1 MSSPP
6 RALPDRPSL
15 RFLKLEAKRRCA
27 AGEFAALHD
36 AQAAIAHDHG
46 LPDWAALKLL
56 IADAQQESH
65 ALTQL
70 RWIIG
75 RFSGAGQPGWTAP
88 DDAEMRGHFAE
99 SFLAAIPA
107 ERFIA
112 GAARIATGLPSEL
125 TVTAQAPLH
134 ARVRIA
140 DLEYI
145 AQVEPDPPHR
155 ITFLRGHPL
164 GGRITDPRVKR
175 AHSRGSGDVPAA
187 TEGIADAAFAEL
199 GLAGLITAGL
209 NQAGPWVL
217 ARGWADL
224 DRGEIMQPGQQF
236 PATGISAAVTVT
248 AVLRMVADGR
258 GHRQPAPDDGARRA
272 GPGGG
277 HGAGHRLRR
286 PARSLPAEQRRARRP
301 RPDRRGYQWLD
312 PRRGGPQAPAPTPPA
327 YRP

>member
-6 RALPDRPSL
+6 RALPDSPSL

-36 AQAAIAHDHG
+36 AQAAIARDHG
-46 LPDWAALKLL
+46 LQSWAALKLL

-65 ALTQL
+65 ALSQL

-75 RFSGAGQPGWTAP
+75 RFSAAGQPGWTAP
-88 DDAEMRGHFAE
+88 DDAEMQAHFADC
-99 SFLAAIPA
+99 FLAAIPPA
-107 ERFIA
+107 QFIA
-112 GAARIATGLPSEL
+112 GAARLVTGLRSEM
-125 TVTAQAPLH
+125 TVTGQAPLH

-187 TEGIADAAFAEL
+187 IEGIADAAFAEL

-248 AVLRMVADGR
+248 AVLRMVAGGAAVISPRAGR
-258 GHRQPAPDDGARRA
+258 AGARA
-272 GPGGG
+272 V
-277 HGAGHRLRR
+277 A
-286 PARSLPAEQRRARRP
+286 AA
-301 RPDRRGYQWLD
+301 
-312 PRRGGPQAPAPTPPA
+312 
-327 YRP
+327 